1 MLRCGDDVEGVHS
14 PCHLNSYTTD
24 KRGRMVP
31 NFGGWHDAGDVSQFE
46 ICTAEIAH
54 SLLDL
59 AERVKNQILELYERL
74 LE

>member
-1 MLRCGDDVEGVHS
+1 
-14 PCHLNSYTTD
+14 
-24 KRGRMVP
+24 MVP

-59 AERVKNQILELYERL
+59 AERVKESNLNCMKDF
-74 LE
+74 